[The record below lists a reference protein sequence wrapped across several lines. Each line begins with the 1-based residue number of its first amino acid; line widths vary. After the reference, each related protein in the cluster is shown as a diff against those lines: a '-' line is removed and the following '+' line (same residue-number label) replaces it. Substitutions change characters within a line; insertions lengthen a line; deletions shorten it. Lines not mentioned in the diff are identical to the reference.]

1 MDWKKEI
8 KETIIYVFI
17 GLMLAYVINT
27 GLGYALN
34 TSKPVMAVVS
44 SSMEPTFY
52 RGDLVVIKGID
63 AEDIK
68 VGDIIVYD
76 NPYRGIPVVHRVID
90 IKETEDGIEFYTK
103 GDNIKTNHM
112 SDQESGIAPPVRP
125 QWIRGKVALVVP
137 KLGWLRV
144 MLTDIY

>member
-8 KETIIYVFI
+8 KETVLYVFV
-17 GLMLAYVINT
+17 GLVLAFVING
-27 GLGYALN
+27 GLGFALD

-52 RGDLVVIKGID
+52 RGDLVVVKGYD
-63 AEDIK
+63 TEDIR

-76 NPYRGIPVVHRVID
+76 NPYRGVPVVHRVID
-90 IKETEDGIEFYTK
+90 IKKTENGLMFYTK
-103 GDNIKTNHM
+103 GDNQRTNQL
-112 SDQESGIAPPVRP
+112 SDQTSGIAPPIRP
-125 QWIRGKVALVVP
+125 SWIRGKVILIVP

-144 MLTDIY
+144 MLTEIY